1 MDEVTVYDV
10 ANAAAVSIAT
20 VSRVINSPGKVRAE
34 TRLRVL
40 KTIDALGFVPRADAV
55 ERARKRGGSIGVLAP
70 FFTFPSFV
78 ERLNG
83 VISAL
88 ADSFYELVIFN
99 VDSAA
104 RRDAYLVNAAFSRRI
119 DGLIVMSMPFDDAAG
134 LRLGSRGIET
144 VLVEFAR
151 PAFCGVLVDNEAGGR
166 LAAEYLV
173 SRGRRRCAFVGD
185 SEVPS
190 FSLRTSD
197 ARLAGFR
204 EGLAAAGF
212 PLAES
217 LVSLAP
223 HALELAKAQAV
234 SLLKRSD
241 PPDAIFAA
249 SDTQAM
255 GVLKAAR
262 SMGLRVPDDLAVM
275 GFDDLPLADYL
286 GLTTVRQPL
295 VESGRIAAELLVSR
309 LESRGRQ
316 VQNIELP
323 LSVITRETA

>member
-1 MDEVTVYDV
+1 VDEVTVYDV
-10 ANAAAVSIAT
+10 ANAAEVSIAT

-34 TRLRVL
+34 TRRRVL
-40 KTIDALGFVPRADAV
+40 ETIDALGFVPRADAV

-83 VISAL
+83 VIAAL
-88 ADSFYELVIFN
+88 ADSSYELVIFN
-99 VDSAA
+99 VDSAL

-119 DGLIVMSMPFDDAAG
+119 DGLIVMSMPFDEAAG
-134 LRLGSRGIET
+134 LRLVSRGIET
-144 VLVEFAR
+144 VLIEFAR
-151 PAFCGVLVDNEAGGR
+151 PAFCGVLIDNEAGGR
-166 LAAEYLV
+166 LAADYLV

-204 EGLAAAGF
+204 AGLAAAGL
-212 PLAES
+212 PLAEE

-223 HALELAKAQAV
+223 HGLERAGAQAI

-262 SMGLRVPDDLAVM
+262 ALGLRVPEDLAVM
-275 GFDDLPLADYL
+275 GFDDLPIADYI
-286 GLTTVRQPL
+286 GLTTLRQPL
-295 VESGRIAAELLVSR
+295 MESGRIAVELLLSR
-309 LESRGRQ
+309 MEKRGRQ
-316 VQNIELP
+316 LQNIELP
-323 LSVITRETA
+323 LSIVVRETA